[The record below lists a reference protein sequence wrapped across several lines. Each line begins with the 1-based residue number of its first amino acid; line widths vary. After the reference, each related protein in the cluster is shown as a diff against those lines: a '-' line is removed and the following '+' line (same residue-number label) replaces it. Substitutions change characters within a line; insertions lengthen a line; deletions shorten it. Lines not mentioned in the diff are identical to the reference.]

1 MNCETLMLIVG
12 FYFACKVL
20 FLLLGAVS
28 GLLVAM
34 RDDRERS
41 DEVAKI
47 VEDFLRKN
55 EIKPL

>member
-1 MNCETLMLIVG
+1 MTCENLMLIVG

-28 GLLVAM
+28 GLLVAV
-34 RDDRERS
+34 RKDREHS

-47 VEDFLRKN
+47 VEEFLRKN

>member
-1 MNCETLMLIVG
+1 MLIVG